1 MEVEVRLLELDSIAH
16 KFILYML
23 VHSGDSESEDPSQD
37 DNHESG
43 NEDDSETA
51 KRLEALKRLSSCL

>member
-1 MEVEVRLLELDSIAH
+1 
-16 KFILYML
+16 ML
-23 VHSGDSESEDPSQD
+23 VHSGDSESEDPSED

-51 KRLEALKRLSSCL
+51 KRLEACVQALQCLPLTC

>member
-1 MEVEVRLLELDSIAH
+1 MEVLLLELDSIAH
-16 KFILYML
+16 KIILYML
-23 VHSGDSESEDPSQD
+23 VHSGDSESEDPSDD

-51 KRLEALKRLSSCL
+51 KRLEVFKHCSVCL